1 MKNIFKVAAL
11 AVCGMIFA
19 NSTMAQSDVTTEV
32 KLLQAKANDVNAK
45 LKAQAAKLNKNY
57 NEVDPFIEEQMND
70 REDSIYLKLLSEK
83 RLYELQ
89 IAEIKKAE
97 KIKAAKES
105 SSEISGKSQT
115 STTTPIIKTTTGTR
129 KAKKLKVT
137 K

>member
-1 MKNIFKVAAL
+1 MKNILKVAAF
-11 AVCGMIFA
+11 AVGCILWA
-19 NSTMAQSDVTTEV
+19 NTAMAQSDVTTEV

-45 LKAQAAKLNKNY
+45 LKVQASKLNKRY

-83 RLYELQ
+83 RDYELQ

-97 KIKAAKES
+97 KAKAS
-105 SSEISGKSQT
+105 STTVSTKSQT
-115 STTTPIIKTTTGTR
+115 TTSTPVIKTVTGTR
-129 KAKKLKVT
+129 KARKLKVT

>member
-1 MKNIFKVAAL
+1 MKNILKVAAF
-11 AVCGMIFA
+11 AVGCILWA
-19 NSTMAQSDVTTEV
+19 NTAMAQSDVTTEV

-45 LKAQAAKLNKNY
+45 LKAQASKLNKRY

-83 RLYELQ
+83 RDYELQ

-97 KIKAAKES
+97 KAKAS
-105 SSEISGKSQT
+105 STTVSTKSQT
-115 STTTPIIKTTTGTR
+115 TTSTPVIKTVTGTR
-129 KAKKLKVT
+129 KARKLKVT

>member
-11 AVCGMIFA
+11 AVCGMLCA

-83 RLYELQ
+83 RVYELQ

-97 KIKAAKES
+97 KKKAAKAN
-105 SSEISGKSQT
+105 SSEVSTKSQT
-115 STTTPIIKTTTGTR
+115 TTSTPVVKTKTGTR
-129 KAKKLKVT
+129 KARKLKVT

>member
-1 MKNIFKVAAL
+1 MKNICKGIAL
-11 AVCGMIFA
+11 AVCGMLCA
-19 NSTMAQSDVTTEV
+19 NSTKAQSDVTTEV

-45 LKAQAAKLNKNY
+45 LKAQAARLNKKY

-70 REDSIYLKLLSEK
+70 REDSVYLKLLSEK

-97 KIKAAKES
+97 KIKATKAS
-105 SSEISGKSQT
+105 STVISTKSQT
-115 STTTPIIKTTTGTR
+115 STSTPIVKTSTGTR
-129 KAKKLKVT
+129 KARKLKVT